1 MVEFKQTKIGPIPVD
16 WDIYILGKVSDINR
30 GGSPRPIESYI
41 TYRPDGI
48 NWIKIGDVGKNAKYI
63 NKTKQRIIPEGLSK
77 SRYVKEGD
85 FLLSNSMS
93 FGRPYILNIN
103 GCIHDGWLVIQNYEK
118 TFVKDFLYY
127 MLKYKRVLNQYK
139 LMAAGSGVLNLN
151 KVIVSKVVLGSPHN
165 KIEQEA
171 IAEVLSDTDALIGA
185 LEKRIAKK
193 RLIKQGA
200 MQTLLTPK
208 DDWEVFT
215 FESLCKVFTKQ
226 TGFDYSAYIKP
237 QLINNYEIGCIPF
250 IQNKDFYNQY
260 INYDTDYY
268 IPYSVAKKFPNILLN
283 ERCLLISIS
292 GKVGNVGLFC
302 NSKTAFIGGA
312 VAIGKFKNIKL
323 LDWVMNYILSEK
335 GQYQLLKNVKEGSHK
350 NLILDD
356 IRKLSIPIPKKTQRD
371 YITNLLSDM
380 DNELNA
386 LEKKVYK
393 TKNLKQGLI
402 QQLLTGKIRLI

>member
-1 MVEFKQTKIGPIPVD
+1 MATETQFKQTDIGQIAVDWEVNTLGDIGKIEMCKRIFSYETNEDGEIPFYKIGTFGKEPDAFISQKLYNKYKHKFSFPKKGAILISASGTIGRTI
-16 WDIYILGKVSDINR
+16 IYDGK
-30 GGSPRPIESYI
+30 PSYFQDSNI
-41 TYRPDGI
+41 V
-48 NWIKIGDVGKNAKYI
+48 WIRNDEKLIS
-63 NKTKQRIIPEGLSK
+63 NKL
-77 SRYVKEGD
+77 
-85 FLLSNSMS
+85 
-93 FGRPYILNIN
+93 
-103 GCIHDGWLVIQNYEK
+103 
-118 TFVKDFLYY
+118 LYY
-127 MLKYKRVLNQYK
+127 VLQNVKYESE
-139 LMAAGSGVLNLN
+139 GSTIQRLYNSIIKSAKFPLPP
-151 KVIVSKVVLGSPHN
+151 LP
-165 KIEQEA
+165 EQEA
-171 IAEVLSDTDALIGA
+171 IAEVLSDTDELIQT
-185 LEKRIAKK
+185 LEKKIAKK

-356 IRKLSIPIPKKTQRD
+356 IRKLSIPIPKKTHRD

-380 DNELNA
+380 DNEINA
-386 LEKKVYK
+386 LEKKLSK
-393 TKNLKQGLI
+393 TKELKQGLM
-402 QQLLTGKIRLI
+402 QQLLTGKIRLV